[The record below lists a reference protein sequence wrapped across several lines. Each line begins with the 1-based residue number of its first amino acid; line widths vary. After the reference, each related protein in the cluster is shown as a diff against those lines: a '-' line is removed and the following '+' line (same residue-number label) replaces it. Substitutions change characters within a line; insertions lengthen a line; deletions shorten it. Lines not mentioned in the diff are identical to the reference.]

1 MVERLKV
8 SAWKEEFSSTNA
20 SRISRAYID
29 MASQQSNAQQEER
42 GRGTD
47 FGHSAKVEEA
57 DAEVLAIHW

>member
-8 SAWKEEFSSTNA
+8 SAWKEEFSSTNS

-42 GRGTD
+42 GRVTD
-47 FGHSAKVEEA
+47 FGHATKVEEA